1 MASSAVLDARAGG
14 PRPGGP
20 GAAALLAHHPL
31 GTSTGHLF
39 ELRNQWDLLVRRALD
54 VSTLAVEL
62 AALSEPEFLSL
73 CAWLEE
79 HVHELPFRFL
89 SVHAPTK
96 ARELPEDELV
106 ALLCALPPAVDAVVV
121 HPDAMH
127 DPRAYAPL
135 GRTLVVEN
143 MDGRKPTGR
152 TAGELRPYFDA
163 LPDAG
168 FCLDVPHVGS
178 VDTSLATAHELLDAY
193 GERLSHVH
201 VSSVDADC
209 HHVPLTAADEE
220 AFAPVLSRCRDVPWI
235 LEADLP
241 RR

>member
-1 MASSAVLDARAGG
+1 MASSALLDARVGG
-14 PRPGGP
+14 VGGTP
-20 GAAALLAHHPL
+20 VLAHHPL

-39 ELRNQWDLLVRRALD
+39 QLRGQWDLLVRRALD

-62 AALSEPEFLSL
+62 AALSEPEFLTL
-73 CAWLEE
+73 CAWLRD

-96 ARELPEDELV
+96 ARELPEPDLLD
-106 ALLCALPPAVDAVVV
+106 LLCALPPAVDAVVV
-121 HPDAMH
+121 HPDAMV
-127 DPRAYAPL
+127 DPSAYARL
-135 GRTLVVEN
+135 GRTLVIEN

-152 TAGELRPYFDA
+152 TADELRAYFDA
-163 LPDAG
+163 LPEAG

-178 VDTSLATAHELLDAY
+178 VDASLATAHELLDAF

-209 HHVPLTAADEE
+209 HHVPLTRADEV